1 MQGLNGEDYLEKI
14 VQAPFELPTPDKNAL
29 RAMLYE
35 QLNVILSQDTSG
47 PPIDPVYWGN
57 LYYVGIDHFIANP
70 RHIVRLANTL
80 RVTFPAVKGEVNPS
94 DFIAIET
101 LRVFC
106 PLAYDVV
113 RKNADEF
120 TGHSVRVGGPVGKES
135 FRNFHESWM
144 KGIQEEDRATVK
156 NLLAKLFP
164 RFQSAWDNT
173 NYPDEWER
181 RWRKELRVC
190 SQATF
195 PVYFRFGLPEG
206 EVSLSEV
213 RAVLSVASDHD
224 AFNSNLLNLAVQKRP
239 DGKTRV
245 SALLDRLADCPEE
258 FKLESISTVIQ
269 VLFEIGDR
277 LLLPEDDSHDIFGLR
292 NYMRISRLARY
303 LLRRLDEK
311 QRYAILKESMEM
323 GHSVATIVDFVI
335 VLELE
340 YGKRNAQSIP
350 EDERL
355 VTSEHLSELETI
367 ALNKIREVASEGKLE
382 HAPRLGMILAYWRE
396 SKADEVRA
404 WTARIATNK
413 DSLASLIEESF
424 LEGYRQSISDK
435 VGEVT
440 YQLDPS
446 LHEILDSEE
455 AITRVREL
463 LASGRWTGEKKH
475 AVEHFL
481 SQPKE
486 SERAKA

>member
-1 MQGLNGEDYLEKI
+1 MRRVLRSFLAYHVCLNCLHR
-14 VQAPFELPTPDKNAL
+14 VRPDFRE
-29 RAMLYE
+29 RAHYAKSRWRNSRNHCSPKL
-35 QLNVILSQDTSG
+35 G

-144 KGIQEEDRATVK
+144 KDIQEEDRATVK

-224 AFNSNLLNLAVQKRP
+224 A
-239 DGKTRV
+239 
-245 SALLDRLADCPEE
+245 
-258 FKLESISTVIQ
+258 
-269 VLFEIGDR
+269 
-277 LLLPEDDSHDIFGLR
+277 
-292 NYMRISRLARY
+292 
-303 LLRRLDEK
+303 
-311 QRYAILKESMEM
+311 
-323 GHSVATIVDFVI
+323 
-335 VLELE
+335 
-340 YGKRNAQSIP
+340 
-350 EDERL
+350 
-355 VTSEHLSELETI
+355 
-367 ALNKIREVASEGKLE
+367 
-382 HAPRLGMILAYWRE
+382 
-396 SKADEVRA
+396 
-404 WTARIATNK
+404 
-413 DSLASLIEESF
+413 
-424 LEGYRQSISDK
+424 
-435 VGEVT
+435 
-440 YQLDPS
+440 
-446 LHEILDSEE
+446 
-455 AITRVREL
+455 
-463 LASGRWTGEKKH
+463 
-475 AVEHFL
+475 
-481 SQPKE
+481 
-486 SERAKA
+486 